1 MCYIVEDLFTKEL
14 PTLLMCT
21 PYLHERR
28 IYLDRP
34 KNDKSFFLTNIKM
47 KRSLRNSTNDSIAA
61 QIPNFKIDRSTRCNE
76 EAVLDDDITFIIRM
90 NLTDSKYYVYY
101 TNGILAKRVN
111 FINEKRMYGDAVAS
125 SFNGRYIVFRKS
137 DSYLSL
143 YKKIPGGPDDKE
155 IRDSFYRF
163 TIMELTPYK
172 LQLVKQVDI
181 KAGIKKLFGENTKEY
196 MRFVAKNKHWL
207 YGPNLD

>member
-1 MCYIVEDLFTKEL
+1 MCYIVEDLFTREL

-34 KNDKSFFLTNIKM
+34 KKNKSFFLTNIKM
-47 KRSLRNSTNDSIAA
+47 KRKIRNTNNDNIVA
-61 QIPNFKIDRSTRCNE
+61 QIPNFKVDRKHRVTE
-76 EAVLDDDITFIIRM
+76 EEVLNDDITYIIRM

-101 TNGILAKRVN
+101 TNGILAKRYN

-125 SFNGRYIVFRKS
+125 SFNGRFIVFRKS
-137 DSYLSL
+137 DSYLRL
-143 YKKIPGGPDDKE
+143 YKQIPGGPDEKT

-172 LQLVKQVDI
+172 LQFVKQVDI
-181 KAGIKKLFGENTKEY
+181 KQGIKQMFGRNNKDY
-196 MRFVAKNKHWL
+196 MEFVGKN
-207 YGPNLD
+207 